1 MHQGYM
7 LDRHMHIVARP
18 ETPVINLKQL
28 MSLLKSKD
36 EVLWQRAKWMFDG
49 NFRFLDGER
58 NAS

>member
-1 MHQGYM
+1 M
-7 LDRHMHIVARP
+7 LDKHMHIVARP

-36 EVLWQRAKWMFDG
+36 EVLWQRAKWIFDG